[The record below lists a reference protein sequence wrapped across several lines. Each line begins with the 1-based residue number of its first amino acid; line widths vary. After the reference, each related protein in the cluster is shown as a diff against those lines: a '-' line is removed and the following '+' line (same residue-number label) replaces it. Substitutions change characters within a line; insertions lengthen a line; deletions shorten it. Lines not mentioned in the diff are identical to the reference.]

1 MDLATIIGIII
12 GSIVVAGAILVGG
25 SAGTF
30 FNIPSLLI
38 VVGGAL
44 GGTMVRFPLKTILY
58 TLKLGSSMAFNQEK
72 VTSRTVILEIV
83 SLAQLARKGGAL
95 ALESAE
101 IEYAFLKKGI
111 TMFVDGQNEAF
122 VRQALQQDRD
132 LVLERYADGERI
144 FRAIGEAAPA
154 FGMIGTLVG
163 LVQMLSSLS
172 DPAAIGPAMAV
183 ALLTTLYGALISN
196 IIALPIADKL
206 ASKLETES
214 VVRTMVIEGVAQI
227 QSGLNPDVL
236 ADYLQ
241 SFVPETDRHEMTA
254 APDTPAAEAA

>member
-1 MDLATIIGIII
+1 MDLATILGIII
-12 GSIVVAGAILVGG
+12 GFAVVIAAIFMGG
-25 SAGTF
+25 SAGVF
-30 FNIPSLLI
+30 VNIPSFLI
-38 VVGGAL
+38 VVGGAF
-44 GGTMVRFPLKTILY
+44 GGTLVRFPMSDVVG

-72 VTSRTVILEIV
+72 VTTSSVISEIV
-83 SLAQLARKGGAL
+83 NLAQLARKGGAL

-101 IEYAFLKKGI
+101 INYHFLKKGI
-111 TMFVDGQNEAF
+111 TMFVDGQDEAF

-132 LVLERYADGERI
+132 LAIERYADGERI
-144 FRAIGEAAPA
+144 FRSIGDAAPA

-206 ASKLETES
+206 AAKLEVET
-214 VVRTMVIEGVAQI
+214 VVRTMVIEGVSQI
-227 QSGLNPDVL
+227 QAGLNPEVL
-236 ADYLQ
+236 TDYLQ
-241 SFVPETDRHEMTA
+241 SFVPEKDRGEVGGGE
-254 APDTPAAEAA
+254 AAEAA